1 MTDEDTEGEKLPT
14 EEERESDLGS
24 DTEELPRRSVFMRRE
39 KHGDFASLVILCRIL
54 VRQNSTDIGS
64 YT

>member
-24 DTEELPRRSVFMRRE
+24 DTEELPRRSCQEERE
-39 KHGDFASLVILCRIL
+39 NVETSPHW
-54 VRQNSTDIGS
+54 S
-64 YT
+64 YSV